1 MTSIPQ
7 RMVLAVF
14 SGYKTMISPWLPPA
28 CRFQPTCSMYG
39 AEAVRRHGVIRG
51 VWLAVRRL
59 LRCHPFSRGGFD
71 PVP

>member
-1 MTSIPQ
+1 MTTIPQ
-7 RMVLAVF
+7 RMVLAVL

-28 CRFQPTCSMYG
+28 CRFQPSCSMYG
-39 AEAVRRHGVIRG
+39 AEAVRRYGVIRG
-51 VWLAVRRL
+51 VWMAVRRL